1 MYRTGCLAGDG
12 GGSSGLGEVIE
23 SLLPQRPYRAFQHAV
38 EAGVQ
43 CPDSGCEMLGF
54 DGGLQLRPPAT
65 QEPARG
71 APGQPH
77 QLVHQLQLQFRR
89 KLVVQLLDGLEGFA
103 YMEYLP
109 RQHIGGH
116 YLTHI
121 GTGGLLHAPQEGDAH
136 VVDQVV
142 GQLGGNDLAAQFVAA
157 QRLGMA
163 FNQLPREGPL
173 QGRRQQ
179 RIVQHRGSHQPLL
192 EISLGVADQYRQL
205 RSGQALTGTG
215 PLGQLFIL
223 GQGFQHTA
231 QTAAGFHHADEATVL
246 DHGRHH
252 LRPGQTDGLGL
263 LVVAVEHQSRY
274 FVGHIHQQ
282 AVALLQG
289 HLPGGHQLVE
299 QDLDVDLLVGAAD
312 PAGVVDEVGV
322 AGTAPQAVLNPAQ
335 LGHAEVAALAYH
347 PGAHFAAI
355 DPQAVIG
362 LVAHVRVAFTGGL
375 DIGADAAVP
384 DQVDGGLEQAID
396 EFVGSQVLFGDIEDV
411 PDLRAEGDL
420 LELAGEHA
428 ATFGNQLRVVIGP
441 ARARQVVQALTLIKT
456 ATGIHRVGIDE
467 DLQVVEGRQQAHRA
481 GAQQTVA
488 KYVTAHVTDT
498 YDGNRI
504 LLHVYAQLAEMPLY
518 RDPGTPGGNGH
529 ALVVVPHRATGGEG
543 IAHPE
548 AVVGGNAVGNV
559 GEGRRALVRGHHQV
573 IVIVIV
579 TDHLR
584 RRYHLAVNQIIGD
597 IQQTLDEDAIAGD
610 GLLLDSIATGLMG
623 QTPRHET
630 TLGAYGHDHRV
641 LHLLGLGQPQ
651 HLGAVVLLPVG
662 PAQTT

>member
-1 MYRTGCLAGDG
+1 C
-12 GGSSGLGEVIE
+12 
-23 SLLPQRPYRAFQHAV
+23 
-38 EAGVQ
+38 
-43 CPDSGCEMLGF
+43 
-54 DGGLQLRPPAT
+54 
-65 QEPARG
+65 
-71 APGQPH
+71 GQ
-77 QLVHQLQLQFRR
+77 
-89 KLVVQLLDGLEGFA
+89 LVVQLLNGREGLA

-109 RQHIGGH
+109 RQHIGRD
-116 YLTHI
+116 YLAHV
-121 GTGGLLHAPQEGDAH
+121 GAGGLLHAPQEGDAH
-136 VVDQVV
+136 VVDQVI
-142 GQLGGNDLAAQFVAA
+142 GQLGGDDFLAQLVMA
-157 QRLGMA
+157 QRLGIPLD
-163 FNQLPREGPL
+163 QLPRESPL

-179 RIVQHRGSHQPLL
+179 RIVQFRRIHQALL
-192 EISLGVADQYRQL
+192 EVGLGVTDQH
-205 RSGQALTGTG
+205 GQFRPGQSLTGTG
-215 PLGQLFIL
+215 PLSHLRIVGQPL
-223 GQGFQHTA
+223 QTA
-231 QTAAGFHHADEATVL
+231 TESAAGFHHVDEATVL

-263 LVVAVEHQSRY
+263 LVVAVEHQSRH
-274 FVGHIHQQ
+274 FVGHILQQ

-289 HLPGGHQLVE
+289 HLPGGHQLIE

-441 ARARQVVQALTLIKT
+441 ARARQMIQALTLIEA
-456 ATGIHRVGIDE
+456 ATGIHRVGVDE

-488 KYVTAHVTDT
+488 KYVAAHVTDT
-498 YDGNRI
+498 YDGNRV

-518 RDPGTPGGNGH
+518 RDPGTPSRDGH

-584 RRYHLAVNQIIGD
+584 RRYHLAVDQIIGD
-597 IQQTLDEDAIAGD
+597 IQQTLDEDAIAGN
-610 GLLLDSIATGLMG
+610 GLLLDSITPGLVR
-623 QTPRHET
+623 QTPWHEAA
-630 TLGAYGHDHRV
+630 LGTHRDDHRV
-641 LHLLGLGQPQ
+641 LHLLGLGQAQ
-651 HLGAVVLLPVG
+651 HLGAVVLFPIG
-662 PAQTT
+662 PTQTTPGDLAAAQMHPLDPRRVDEDFVHRPRQRQLRNRRRVELEAEVVLGLTLGIGLVEVGAQGSLY